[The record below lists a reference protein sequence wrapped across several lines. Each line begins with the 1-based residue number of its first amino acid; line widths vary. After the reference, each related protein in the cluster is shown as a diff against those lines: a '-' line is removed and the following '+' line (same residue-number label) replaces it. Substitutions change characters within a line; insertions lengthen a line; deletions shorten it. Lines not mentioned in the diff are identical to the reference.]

1 MYVVESICHICSL
14 CVRIALGYRITA
26 DILHKGRERVWRQRR
41 DVDVLYFRF
50 TPQVEAMAEK
60 YTLTCV

>member
-1 MYVVESICHICSL
+1 MSYMQS
-14 CVRIALGYRITA
+14 VRIALGYRITA
-26 DILHKGRERVWRQRR
+26 DILHKGQERVWRQRW

-50 TPQVEAMAEK
+50 TPHVEAMAEK